1 MSNWSPLKF
10 LLPLFL
16 AILLGLGIYGV
27 QAQRVHELVL
37 AAGSPSGE
45 SYLLSRAIAQAV
57 AKNHPNLQIKVISTC
72 GSAQNL
78 DLLES
83 GKVALATSQ
92 ADIPASS
99 NARSIAV
106 LYRDI
111 FQLVVQPNSTIHHI
125 TDLTHQTIAL
135 QADSGEQR
143 SFQEVTQY
151 YGLDPVDLQTTPC
164 QPPLSDRADGFETR
178 QADGVFRVRTL
189 GNDYIEKLVRQ
200 FHGQLIPI
208 EQADA
213 LQIHN
218 PAFETATI
226 PQGAYQGNP
235 AIPAQPLPTVAVKR
249 LLLASK
255 TLDKRWVR
263 QITQTLDE
271 HRLDIANALPPEHS
285 QLRSL
290 VTNISQPSNAI
301 GTGIPMHVGARAYYD
316 RNKPTL
322 FSFILENGSTF
333 VTLGTP
339 AIAAMLWIWQ
349 RFLERWQQQQN
360 LAEDYI
366 REATQAMAEETEVD
380 PKLRQKILRDKLLK
394 LEQQF
399 NQAATALVNEAISQ
413 ESFRTFNEAYTTTR
427 TVLDRRIAQ
436 ASEELADRYIAQL
449 VNLSQRSTLPTPPPS
464 TQATSSNPV
473 ASSTTQTVHQQELAQ
488 ILEEIE
494 TSLLNKELSQ
504 ESFRTCLDAYRLAWE
519 KI

>member
-1 MSNWSPLKF
+1 MVGKAMSTWSPLKF
-10 LLPLFL
+10 LLPLVL
-16 AILLGLGIYGV
+16 AILLGLGIYGL
-27 QAQRVHELVL
+27 QTQRVHELVL

-45 SYLLSRAIAQAV
+45 SYLLSQAIAQAV
-57 AKNHPNLQIKVISTC
+57 AKNHPNLKIKVISTC

-92 ADIPASS
+92 ADIPAGS

-106 LYRDI
+106 LYRDL
-111 FQLVVQPNSTIHHI
+111 FQLVVQPHASIQQI
-125 TDLTHQTIAL
+125 TDVAEQTIAL

-143 SFQEVTQY
+143 SFQEVTHY
-151 YGLDPVDLQTTPC
+151 YGLDSVNLQTTPC
-164 QPPLSDRADGFETR
+164 QPPLSDRSDSFETQ

-189 GNDYIEKLVRQ
+189 GNDYIAMLVRQ

-208 EQADA
+208 AQAEA
-213 LQIHN
+213 LQINH
-218 PAFETATI
+218 PALEVATI

-235 AIPAQPLPTVAVKR
+235 PIPAHPLPTVGVKR
-249 LLLASK
+249 LLLTSQ

-271 HRLDIANALPPEHS
+271 HRLDIANALPAEHS
-285 QLRSL
+285 ELRSL
-290 VTNISQPSNAI
+290 VANISQPSNSI
-301 GTGIPMHVGARAYYD
+301 GTGIPIHAGARAYYD
-316 RNKPTL
+316 RNKPTF

-339 AIAAMLWIWQ
+339 AIAAIIWIWQ
-349 RFLERWQQQQN
+349 RFLERLQQQQD
-360 LAEDYI
+360 LAETYI
-366 REATQAMAEETEVD
+366 SQATQAMAEETETD
-380 PKLRQKILRDKLLK
+380 PKLRQKKLREKLIQ

-427 TVLDRRIAQ
+427 IVLERRITQ
-436 ASEELADRYIAQL
+436 ASEELADRYIEQL
-449 VNLSQRSTLPTPPPS
+449 VNLSQRSSQSQVNPS
-464 TQATSSNPV
+464 TQPNPAT
-473 ASSTTQTVHQQELAQ
+473 ASRVQHEELSK
-488 ILEEIE
+488 ILAAIE
-494 TSLLNKELSQ
+494 TSLLNKEISQ
-504 ESFRTCLDAYRLAWE
+504 ESFRTCLDTYRLARE